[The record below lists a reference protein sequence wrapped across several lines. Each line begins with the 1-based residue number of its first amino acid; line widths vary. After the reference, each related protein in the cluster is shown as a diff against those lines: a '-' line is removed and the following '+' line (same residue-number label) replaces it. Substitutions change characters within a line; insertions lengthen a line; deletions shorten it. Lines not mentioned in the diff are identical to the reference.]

1 MTRRSQID
9 DLYDVTI
16 PAQSVLSPD
25 GSRIVYVLRTT
36 DREEDQLVRQLWE
49 VDTSGGEPR
58 RITQGPKDSS
68 PAWSPDGTKIA
79 FLRDD
84 QVWLLE
90 TGEPRQLTTLPLGAG
105 APRWSPDGTKIAFT
119 AVVGPAESTAPIVV
133 NRLDYKFDGIGLFGE
148 KRRHVHVLDVE
159 SGDVR
164 QVTFGDWHASAPAW
178 SPDGTQLAFAA
189 ARDDNLDL
197 NFRSAAYVVKIGG
210 EPRLVGTAEGSCS
223 TVGWTADGTALLVVG
238 RTNTEIGTAR
248 LLRVS
253 LDGETVDLTE
263 PLDRTVLTGEPGY
276 PGGLPQSIGDTVY
289 FTARDRGCTHLYALR
304 DGEIR
309 KILGS
314 AGTVV
319 FEMNAVGGK
328 AAVVLTTPT
337 SYGEVVV
344 VDLES
349 GDVDKLTAHGAND
362 IEFFAHEHREFT
374 ISDGTVVHGMLLR
387 DPSRKGPLPLLL
399 DIHGGP
405 HNAWTGAADY
415 IRGYQQVLAARGW
428 AVLLLNVR
436 GSDGYGE
443 EFVTAA
449 LGAWGTADG
458 KDFLEPLDQLVSEG
472 IADPDRLAVTGY
484 SYGGY
489 MTCYLTSRDNR
500 FAVAVAGGVV
510 ADTISMAGTSDSGHW
525 LTALERAGVESSPL
539 TYVDNVR
546 TPTLILHGT
555 ADERCPVGQAEQW
568 FSALR
573 TRGVPTQMVLYPGAS
588 HGSVFIGKP
597 SHHIDYNRRVVDWLE
612 QRAPIRADHW
622 RRRLAELAV
631 KHSIPG
637 AALGILRGDEVV
649 TVSAGVL
656 SKATGV
662 PVTDDSVFQ
671 IGSITKTWTATLA
684 MQLVDEGRLDLDAPV
699 VDVLPELRLSDSD
712 VGKQVTLRHLL
723 THTSGIDGDV
733 FTDTGRGDD
742 CVAKYVDRLDEAAQ
756 VHPLGATL
764 SYCNSGFVLA
774 GRMIEELT
782 GKTWDGAL
790 RERLIDRLGLKRT
803 VTLPEEAILL
813 SAAIGHEAPAGQE
826 PQPVDTFLLPRSLGP
841 AGLITASAA
850 DVLAFAKLHLT
861 GGLAPNGEPLL
872 SESSA
877 AVMTER
883 HAELPN
889 KYVFGDSWG
898 LGWMRFDWD
907 GHLAVGHD
915 GGTRGQSAYLRIVPE
930 LGLAVTLLTNGDN
943 AMDLYQELFRELF
956 AEIAGISLP
965 PVVEPPAVPV
975 DVDAGPYFGTYERAG
990 SRIEIFA
997 GDHGPRIRNT
1007 VTGTMAEIMPE
1018 PVTEHDLIPVTD
1030 TLFVARSDGRQWWT
1044 PIVFFSLPTGEP
1056 YMQISVRTYPKVD

>member
-9 DLYDVTI
+9 DLYDLAI

-25 GSRIVYVLRTT
+25 GGKIVYVLCTT
-36 DREEDQLVRQLWE
+36 DREADTLVRQLWE
-49 VDTSGGEPR
+49 VDTGGGPAR

-79 FLRDD
+79 FLRED

-119 AVVGPAESTAPIVV
+119 AVVGPEDSTAPIVV
-133 NRLDYKFDGIGLFGE
+133 NRLGYKFDGVGLFGE

-164 QVTFGDWHASAPAW
+164 QVTFGDWHAGAPAW
-178 SPDGTQLAFAA
+178 SPDGTQLAFTA
-189 ARDDNLDL
+189 ARDDNADL
-197 NFRSAAYVVKIGG
+197 NFRSAAYVVAIGG

-223 TVGWTADGTALLVVG
+223 TVGWTADGGALLVVG
-238 RTNTEIGTAR
+238 RTNTEVGNER
-248 LLRVS
+248 LLRVA

-263 PLDRTVLTGEPGY
+263 SLDRNVMSGEPGY
-276 PGGLPQSIGDTVY
+276 PGALPQSVGDTVY
-289 FTARDRGCTHLYALR
+289 FTARDRGCTHLYAIS
-304 DGEIR
+304 GGVTR
-309 KILGS
+309 KVLGG
-314 AGTVV
+314 AGNVV
-319 FEMNAVGGK
+319 FEMDAVGGK
-328 AAVVLTTPT
+328 AAVVLATPT
-337 SYGEVVV
+337 SYREVVAL
-344 VDLES
+344 DLES
-349 GDVDKLTAHGAND
+349 GRVDVLTDHGAND
-362 IEFFAHEHREFT
+362 VEFFPHEHREFT

-387 DPSRKGPLPLLL
+387 DPARKGPLPLLL

-415 IRGYQQVLAARGW
+415 VRAYQQILAARGW

-443 EFVTAA
+443 EFLTAA
-449 LGAWGTADG
+449 LGEWGTADA
-458 KDFLEPLDQLVSEG
+458 KDFLEPLDQLATEG
-472 IADPDRLAVTGY
+472 VADPERLAVTGY

-500 FAVAVAGGVV
+500 FAVAVAGGVI
-510 ADTISMAGTSDSGHW
+510 ADTTSMAGTSDLGHW
-525 LTALERAGVESSPL
+525 LSALERAGVEASPL
-539 TYVDNVR
+539 TRVDNVR

-568 FSALR
+568 FAALR
-573 TRGVPTQMVLYPGAS
+573 TRGVPTQLVLYPGAT

-597 SHHIDYNRRVVDWLE
+597 SHHLDYNRRVVDWLE
-612 QRAPIRADHW
+612 QRVPIRAEHW
-622 RRRLAELAV
+622 RRRLAELTV
-631 KHSIPG
+631 KHRVPG

-699 VDVLPELRLSDSD
+699 VDVLPELQLSDSD
-712 VGKQVTLRHLL
+712 TVKQVTLRHLL

-742 CVAKYVDRLDEAAQ
+742 CVAKYVERLDEAAQ
-756 VHPLGATL
+756 VHPLGATF

-774 GRMIEELT
+774 GRMIEAVT
-782 GKTWDGAL
+782 GKTWDAVL
-790 RERLIDRLGLKRT
+790 RERLIDPLGLTHT

-813 SAAIGHEAPAGQE
+813 RAAIGHEAPAGQE
-826 PQPVDTFLLPRSLGP
+826 PRPVSTFLLPRSVGP
-841 AGLITASAA
+841 AGLITAAAA
-850 DVLAFAKLHLT
+850 DVLAYAKLHLT
-861 GGLAPNGEPLL
+861 GGLAPNGDRLL
-872 SESSA
+872 SESSV

-883 HAELPN
+883 HADVPN

-898 LGWMRFDWD
+898 LGWTRFDWD
-907 GHLAVGHD
+907 GHLVVGHD
-915 GGTRGQSAYLRIVPE
+915 GGTRGQFAFLRIVPE
-930 LGLAVTLLTNGDN
+930 LGLAVTLLTNGGN

-956 AEIAGISLP
+956 AELASISVP
-965 PVVEPPAVPV
+965 PAVEPPAEPV
-975 DVDAGPYFGTYERAG
+975 EVDATRHFGAYERAG
-990 SRIEIFA
+990 SRVEVFA
-997 GDHGPRIRNT
+997 GDHGLRIRSIA
-1007 VTGTMAEIMPE
+1007 TGPMAEIMPE
-1018 PVTEHDLIPVTD
+1018 PVTEHDLIPVTE
-1030 TLFVARSDGRQWWT
+1030 TLFVARDEGKQWWT
-1044 PIVFFSLPTGEP
+1044 PIVFFALPTGEP
-1056 YMQISVRTYPKVD
+1056 YVQVSVRTYPKVG